1 VARPA
6 YPHYDADDIP
16 RALPINEAAREWA
29 RITGTRRPHR
39 STLIRWC
46 TRGCRGVRLAG
57 RLAGGG
63 WFVTCEALREFHV
76 RVNERPLIDDRTV
89 EANPARAAEIA
100 TALVELDSL
109 IGRPPRTVAMKS

>member
-1 VARPA
+1 VAQPA
-6 YPHYDADDIP
+6 YPRQCADGIP

-29 RITGTRRPHR
+29 RITGTARPHR

-63 WFVTCEALREFHV
+63 WVVTHEALREFHV
-76 RVNERPLIDDRTV
+76 RINQRRQCDHHTV
-89 EANPARAAEIA
+89 EAGTTRAAEIA
-100 TALVELDSL
+100 TALVELDAL
-109 IGRPPRTVAMKS
+109 LGRARE

>member
-1 VARPA
+1 MAHSA
-6 YPHYDADDIP
+6 YPRDCADGIP

-29 RITGTRRPHR
+29 RITGTPRPHR

-63 WFVTCEALREFHV
+63 WVVTREALREFHV
-76 RVNERPLIDDRTV
+76 RINDRPLIADRTV

-100 TALVELDSL
+100 TALNELDSI
-109 IGRPPRTVAMKS
+109 IGRARP

>member
-1 VARPA
+1 VAQPA
-6 YPHYDADDIP
+6 YPRQCADGIP

-29 RITGTRRPHR
+29 RITGTPRPHR

-63 WFVTCEALREFHV
+63 WFVTPDALREFHS
-76 RVNERPLIDDRTV
+76 RINSRRQADDQAV
-89 EANPARAAEIA
+89 EAGPARAAEIA
-100 TALVELDSL
+100 TALVELDAL
-109 IGRPPRTVAMKS
+109 IGRARP